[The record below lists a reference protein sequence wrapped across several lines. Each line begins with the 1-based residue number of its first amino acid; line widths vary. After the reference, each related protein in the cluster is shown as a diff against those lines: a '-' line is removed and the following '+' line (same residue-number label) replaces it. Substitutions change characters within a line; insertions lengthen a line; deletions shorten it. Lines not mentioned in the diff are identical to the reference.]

1 MYHYD
6 FSEFT
11 SQDINK
17 DGRYDVN
24 INFFWEGDHRW
35 HPYFI
40 EVSGITVGFIIVL
53 LENLDIDP
61 DPTHVIYDF
70 MIMKKYRRSGIG
82 YAAAIKAIEMY
93 KANWKIA
100 QMETNIPAILF
111 WRKVIKDYTRDNY
124 TEKFREDVKK
134 YIQLF
139 SSK

>member
-1 MYHYD
+1 M
-6 FSEFT
+6 
-11 SQDINK
+11 
-17 DGRYDVN
+17 
-24 INFFWEGDHRW
+24 
-35 HPYFI
+35 
-40 EVSGITVGFIIVL
+40 L